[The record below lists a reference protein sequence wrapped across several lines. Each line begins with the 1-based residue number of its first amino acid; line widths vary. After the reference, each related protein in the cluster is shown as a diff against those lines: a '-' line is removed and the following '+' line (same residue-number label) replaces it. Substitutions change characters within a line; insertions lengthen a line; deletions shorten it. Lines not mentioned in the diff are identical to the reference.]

1 MALKE
6 LAKAVGS
13 QPTGPG
19 ETAGGGAQEMRKET
33 LEEHKRAW
41 PPPGEELHRWE
52 PGEAT
57 WLATTGCGKMP
68 RPTGPHQQVWA
79 PEEHL

>member
-1 MALKE
+1 
-6 LAKAVGS
+6 
-13 QPTGPG
+13 
-19 ETAGGGAQEMRKET
+19 MRKET

-41 PPPGEELHRWE
+41 PPPGEELHRRE

-57 WLATTGCGKMP
+57 WPATTGCGKMP
-68 RPTGPHQQVWA
+68 MPPGPHQQVGP